1 MSPVA
6 KWHKQCSLLMF
17 GACVPLPHPGG
28 PVVSRERYRQSS
40 SDDDVDDVDD
50 DFDGITSQKMKKNKN
65 KNENEKKRI
74 SGDFRVKT
82 RTTHR

>member
-6 KWHKQCSLLMF
+6 KWHKQCSLLIF

-40 SDDDVDDVDD
+40 SDDDVDD